1 MKDQNCLIGRQP
13 ILTNNEHIVAY
24 ELLFRSLGAANNAV
38 VRDATF
44 SSASVINNTLTNFG
58 IQSLLGEHRGFINL
72 DYELLMSDVLEILPK
87 DQIVLE
93 LLESLTV
100 TDELVERCR
109 DLKQMG
115 FTLALDDHE
124 YSPIYHELYSIAD
137 IVKVDLIQTPLERV
151 PEMVKLLRP
160 YPIKLL
166 AEKVETRTEYM
177 ACRNM
182 KFDYF
187 QGYYFAKPS
196 VLEKKGFTESGVTL
210 LRLMRLLSEDA
221 ETEVVEKY
229 IKSDSSLTFKL
240 LVMANSVAF
249 GVRERV
255 DTVHKAISIVGRNQI
270 KRWVQ
275 LALFASEDAH
285 SSVNPLID
293 MAAVRAGLMEQLA
306 RRLPL
311 LARDPD
317 APEKAFLTGIL
328 SLLERIYNISI
339 EELTSKLNLADE
351 IRAALIA
358 REGIYGTLLVL
369 AEKSEALDFDGV
381 EAMLNELGISAED
394 AEDSQIESFCWS
406 NDLTKE

>member
-24 ELLFRSLGAANNAV
+24 ELLFRSIGSANNAV

-44 SSASVINNTLTNFG
+44 SSANVINNTLTNFG

-72 DYELLMSDVLEILPK
+72 DHELLMSDVLEILPK

-100 TDELVERCR
+100 TDELIERCR

-124 YSPIYHELYSIAD
+124 YSPVYHELYSIAD
-137 IVKVDLIQTPLERV
+137 IVKVDLIQTPLERL
-151 PEMVKLLRP
+151 PEMVKQLRP
-160 YPIKLL
+160 YPVKLL

-182 KFDYF
+182 HFDYF

-221 ETEVVEKY
+221 ETTVIEKY

-255 DTVHKAISIVGRNQI
+255 DSVHKAISIVGRNQI

-275 LALFASEDAH
+275 LALFASEDTR

-306 RRLPL
+306 RRLPIL
-311 LARDPD
+311 SSDPD

-328 SLLERIYNISI
+328 SLLERIYNISV

-351 IRAALIA
+351 VRAALIA

-381 EAMLNELGISAED
+381 EAMLGELGISAED
-394 AEDSQIESFCWS
+394 AEDSQMESFCWS
-406 NDLTKE
+406 NDLTRE